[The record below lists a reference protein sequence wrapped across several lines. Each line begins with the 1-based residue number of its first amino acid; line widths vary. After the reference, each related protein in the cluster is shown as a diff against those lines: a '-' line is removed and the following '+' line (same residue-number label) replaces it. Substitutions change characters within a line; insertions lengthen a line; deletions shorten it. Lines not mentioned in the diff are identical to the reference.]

1 MSGTD
6 PFFDAWVRDK
16 LLHTEARTPEHL
28 WEKIRKR
35 SRHYVIMERNKYLLI
50 LLLLLGSTA
59 GTGYWI
65 FRPTLQSGLTGE
77 KMAAAPTSAMT
88 PGAMTSGT
96 IASGAMTS
104 GTMSSGTIASGA
116 MTSGTPA
123 SAAAS
128 TPAMMSHEM
137 TPAMSSDVSANTAM
151 VPGNRKADGGAAYGD
166 PTNENATAATN
177 RLSTDAP
184 PTEGPTI
191 DAPAS
196 TYDLANASANDNLR
210 DDLQAIAPFPLTP
223 APPRITADAR
233 TSVAPT
239 STLIRVRP
247 ANHAYFEAY
256 AGPDHVNHYITSS
269 GHAYNGFVTQMR
281 GAIQSFPSF
290 SIGARVDL
298 PVVRDN
304 WRLQLGLHY
313 AQINEKMTYSNF
325 NATKAVTQVS
335 TRSITQPGGGTM
347 VLRDTSTVLVK
358 GQIFK
363 QSLNAYRM
371 FDIPVLISHTVIKT
385 GQVQVNGSV
394 GALFNVTSW
403 YNGDVLDT
411 TGLPVSIDTKTTQ
424 GTGAWK
430 KHIGTSL
437 YGSLSLYDQIFSRV
451 QATFEPYLRYD
462 LTPINRDLSVYKER
476 FVTTGLML
484 GIRYQLGK

>member
-35 SRHYVIMERNKYLLI
+35 SRHYVIMERNKYFLI

-65 FRPTLQSGLTGE
+65 FRPTLQSGLTRE
-77 KMAAAPTSAMT
+77 KMAVAPTSAMT
-88 PGAMTSGT
+88 SGTMTSGT

-104 GTMSSGTIASGA
+104 GTTTSGPIASGT
-116 MTSGTPA
+116 MT

-128 TPAMMSHEM
+128 TPTMTPHEMTSHEM

-151 VPGNRKADGGAAYGD
+151 VPDGS
-166 PTNENATAATN
+166 
-177 RLSTDAP
+177 STD
-184 PTEGPTI
+184 GPTI
-191 DAPAS
+191 EAPTS
-196 TYDLANASANDNLR
+196 IYDLANASANDNLR

-223 APPRITADAR
+223 VTPRITADAQ
-233 TSVAPT
+233 TGVAPA
-239 STLIRVRP
+239 SNLIQVRP

-269 GHAYNGFVTQMR
+269 GHAYNGFATQMR
-281 GAIQSFPSF
+281 GAIQSYPSF
-290 SIGARVDL
+290 SIGARIDL
-298 PVVRDN
+298 PVIRDN

-325 NATKAVTQVS
+325 NATKAVTEVS
-335 TRSITQPGGGTM
+335 TRSVTQPGGGTT
-347 VLRDTSTVLVK
+347 VLHDTSTVLVK

-411 TGLPVSIDTKTTQ
+411 TGMPLSIDTKTTTQ

-462 LTPINRDLSVYKER
+462 LSPINRDLSVYKER

>member
-35 SRHYVIMERNKYLLI
+35 SRHYVIMERNKYFLI

-77 KMAAAPTSAMT
+77 KMATAPTSAMT
-88 PGAMTSGT
+88 PGTMTSGTIASGAMTSGT

-104 GTMSSGTIASGA
+104 GT
-116 MTSGTPA
+116 PP

-128 TPAMMSHEM
+128 TPAMTSHEM

-151 VPGNRKADGGAAYGD
+151 VPGDRRADGGAAYGD
-166 PTNENATAATN
+166 PANENATAATN

-184 PTEGPTI
+184 STEGPTI
-191 DAPAS
+191 DPPNS
-196 TYDLANASANDNLR
+196 IYDLANASVNDNLR

-233 TSVAPT
+233 TSVAPA
-239 STLIRVRP
+239 STLIQVRP

-298 PVVRDN
+298 PVIRDN

-313 AQINEKMTYSNF
+313 AQINERMTYSNF

-335 TRSITQPGGGTM
+335 TRSVAQPGGGTM

-411 TGLPVSIDTKTTQ
+411 TGLPLSIDTKTTQ